1 MICYFSG
8 TGNTRLVAE
17 ALGALLDD
25 AITPITTA
33 PPIIEDV
40 TLGLVFPIYAW
51 GMPEI
56 FAKWLK
62 DVKISAQVS
71 YIYMV
76 CTCGDDIGCTDK
88 TLKKSLHIHHQRSLQ
103 AAFSLRMP
111 NTYVSLPGF
120 DVDSEA
126 LAEQKLVVAREEL
139 KVIAEHI
146 RLRHQIVQVV
156 PGRFPRLKTYLLRPF
171 FNRFLLSDKPFSATP
186 DCITCRTCERVCP
199 VQNITF
205 PSSRPA
211 WGGRCTGCLACYHH
225 CPKHC
230 INYGKRTIGK
240 GQYKAPKTLM

>member
-17 ALGALLDD
+17 ALGAFLDD

-33 PPIIEDV
+33 PPVIEDV
-40 TLGLVFPIYAW
+40 TLGLAFPIYAW

-56 FAKWLK
+56 FVQWLEG
-62 DVKISAQVS
+62 VIISAQVS

-126 LAEQKLVVAREEL
+126 LAEQKLAAAREEL

-146 RLRHQIVQVV
+146 RLRHQLVQVV

-171 FNRFLLSDKPFSATP
+171 FNRFLLSDKLFSATP
-186 DCITCRTCERVCP
+186 DCIACRTCERVCP

-230 INYGKRTIGK
+230 INYGKRTIAK
-240 GQYKAPKTLM
+240 GQYKAPKTLI

>member
-33 PPIIEDV
+33 PSVIEDV

-76 CTCGDDIGCTDK
+76 CSCGDDIGCTDK
-88 TLKKSLHIHHQRSLQ
+88 TLRKSLLIHHQRSLQ

-126 LAEQKLVVAREEL
+126 L
-139 KVIAEHI
+139 AEHI

-186 DCITCRTCERVCP
+186 DCIACRTCERVCP
-199 VQNITF
+199 VQNIAFT
-205 PSSRPA
+205 SSRPE

-230 INYGKRTIGK
+230 IHYGKKTYGK
-240 GQYKAPKTLM
+240 GQYKVPKTL

>member
-8 TGNTRLVAE
+8 TGNTRLAAE

-33 PPIIEDV
+33 PPVIEDA

-71 YIYMV
+71 YIYVV

-88 TLKKSLHIHHQRSLQ
+88 TLRKSLLIHHQRSLQ

-126 LAEQKLVVAREEL
+126 LAEQKLAVAREEL
-139 KVIAEHI
+139 KVMAEHI

-156 PGRFPRLKTYLLRPF
+156 PGRFPRLKTYLLTPIRDKQGL
-171 FNRFLLSDKPFSATP
+171 FLS
-186 DCITCRTCERVCP
+186 
-199 VQNITF
+199 
-205 PSSRPA
+205 
-211 WGGRCTGCLACYHH
+211 
-225 CPKHC
+225 
-230 INYGKRTIGK
+230 
-240 GQYKAPKTLM
+240 

>member
-33 PPIIEDV
+33 SPTIEDV

-88 TLKKSLHIHHQRSLQ
+88 TLRKSLLIHHQRSLQ

-126 LAEQKLVVAREEL
+126 LAEQKLAVAREEL
-139 KVIAEHI
+139 KVITEHI
-146 RLRHQIVQVV
+146 RLRHQIVQVE

-199 VQNITF
+199 VQNIAFT
-205 PSSRPA
+205 SSRPE

-230 INYGKRTIGK
+230 IHYGKKTYGK
-240 GQYKAPKTLM
+240 GQYKVPKTL

>member
-33 PPIIEDV
+33 PSVIEDA

-88 TLKKSLHIHHQRSLQ
+88 TLRKSLLIYHQCSLQ

-111 NTYVSLPGF
+111 NTMYPFPVSTLI
-120 DVDSEA
+120 VRLWLSRNLLWRA
-126 LAEQKLVVAREEL
+126 KSL
-139 KVIAEHI
+139 K
-146 RLRHQIVQVV
+146 
-156 PGRFPRLKTYLLRPF
+156 
-171 FNRFLLSDKPFSATP
+171 
-186 DCITCRTCERVCP
+186 
-199 VQNITF
+199 
-205 PSSRPA
+205 
-211 WGGRCTGCLACYHH
+211 
-225 CPKHC
+225 
-230 INYGKRTIGK
+230 
-240 GQYKAPKTLM
+240 